1 MPNNYVL
8 LDRIELNGTAASVT
22 FDNIPQTGYTDLQVV
37 VSARTNRPASYEDSI
52 KLTFNA
58 ITSNYSS
65 RFIRGSGTGATSG
78 VGETTTA
85 IWPIQMPA
93 ADVTASTF
101 GSASIYIPN
110 YAGSTFK
117 SVSIDV
123 VQEDNRATAF
133 MNLSA
138 GLSSNTAAITSM
150 TFTPNVGTAIVSG
163 STFSLYG
170 LAQVGTTPAIAP
182 KADGGNVIG
191 TDGTYWDHAFLS
203 NGTFTPQVAL
213 SADVL
218 VIGGGGG
225 AGEVNGAAGGAGG
238 IFYATSQS
246 LAISN
251 YTCSVGGGGAGTNSG
266 DGSNGGN
273 SSFGAL
279 TVGVGGGGGNG
290 QNDPDGAGRTGG
302 SGGASGKTNI
312 TGTVAGAAS
321 TQTGTGGT
329 GYGNAG
335 GSTTGP
341 GTAANGTGGGGGAGA
356 AGGAGSTL
364 GTGAGGVGL
373 ATWSSWGA
381 ATGTGQNVSGTYY
394 YAGGGGGTYDYRFFT
409 TTAGAGG
416 LGGGSAGAGGNGNSG
431 PSNATANT
439 GGGGGAYGFNGSSS
453 SIPGA
458 SGGSG
463 IVIIRYL
470 AA

>member
-1 MPNNYVL
+1 
-8 LDRIELNGTAASVT
+8 LDRIELNATAASVT
-22 FDNIPQTGYTDLQVV
+22 FDNIPQSGYTDLQVV

-191 TDGTYWDHAFLS
+191 TDGTYWYHAFLS
-203 NGTFTPQVAL
+203 NGTFTPQVGL
-213 SADVL
+213 SCDYL
-218 VIGGGGG
+218 VIAGGGGTANAGGGGG
-225 AGEVNGAAGGAGG
+225 AGG
-238 IFYATSQS
+238 YRSATSQS
-246 LAISN
+246 L
-251 YTCSVGGGGAGTNSG
+251 SVQSYAVTVGAGGAGSLSGPAGGTGETNGVDSTFNSFTATG
-266 DGSNGGN
+266 GGKSAGYGSNAIGTAGG
-273 SSFGAL
+273 S
-279 TVGVGGGGGNG
+279 GGGGGQFNVSTTLTG
-290 QNDPDGAGRTGG
+290 GAGNTP
-302 SGGASGKTNI
+302 
-312 TGTVAGAAS
+312 S
-321 TQTGTGGT
+321 TSPSQGNNGGT
-329 GYGNAG
+329 G
-335 GSTTGP
+335 SFS
-341 GTAANGTGGGGGAGA
+341 GTNTARATGGGGGAGA
-356 AGGAGSTL
+356 VGGNASGGTGGNGGAGSNSF
-364 GTGAGGVGL
+364 
-373 ATWSSWGA
+373 SSWA
-381 ATGTGQNVSGTYY
+381 TATGTGVSGF
-394 YAGGGGGTYDYRFFT
+394 YAGGG
-409 TTAGAGG
+409 AGFG
-416 LGGGSAGAGGNGNSG
+416 GGGSAASGGSGGGGAGGYTVNDQNQQQGSNGT
-431 PSNATANT
+431 PNT
-439 GGGGGAYGFNGSSS
+439 GGGGGGSGYYRAG
-453 SIPGA
+453 GA
-458 SGGSG
+458 GGSG

-470 AA
+470 VN